1 VLTDEQKIDAYPVAS
16 LEQNTIATEKLYYNI
31 PDGATVNKN
40 TVAAYPNDNYTNPND
55 YIQKLN
61 GNNQKVGTSI
71 VLKVM
76 LKVPRA

>member
-1 VLTDEQKIDAYPVAS
+1 
-16 LEQNTIATEKLYYNI
+16 LYYNI
-31 PDGATVNKN
+31 PNGGRILKN